1 MVCTVPLSLKWYS
14 LLSVDCPG
22 KHDYG
27 SLALFS
33 SMIFEQK
40 GNQLLQSLRFF
51 TIQTKM
57 SDICCYWITWV
68 NFVIQLFS
76 RKYNQSWHAAS
87 WLQSIQ
93 KLDCSTV
100 CCWALLSPHFLKR
113 STGWVSPDLIISI
126 QDVFVCVKCKSHCI
140 VPLASCSPDSFG
152 RCNEAQ
158 DDWNVGSRWFM
169 YVMKNYT

>member
-1 MVCTVPLSLKWYS
+1 MTTVVWHYFLPWSLNKKAISCCSHWDFSLYKLKCQTFVDIELHEWILLYS
-14 LLSVDCPG
+14 
-22 KHDYG
+22 
-27 SLALFS
+27 F
-33 SMIFEQK
+33 
-40 GNQLLQSLRFF
+40 
-51 TIQTKM
+51 
-57 SDICCYWITWV
+57 
-68 NFVIQLFS
+68 FS